1 MDELSAVRGAPPG
14 LRAAEHQLFERADL
28 VFTGGRSLYESKRG
42 LHPSVH
48 LFPSSIDVQH
58 FAQARSSQ
66 AEPLDQAAIPHPRL
80 GFSGVIDERMDIVL
94 LDAVAQMRP
103 DWQFVMLGPI
113 VKISQAHLPK
123 HHNVHYLGSKPYV
136 DLPRYLAGW
145 DAAMLPFA
153 RNESTQFI
161 SPTKTPEY
169 LAAGLPT
176 VSTAI
181 ADVVRPYGELG
192 LVKIANHPEEFV
204 AACEELMGRSEPQ
217 RQQWQSR
224 VDEFISQ
231 SSWDQTW
238 EHMREL
244 LESVISRRRQQSA
257 AAAD

>member
-1 MDELSAVRGAPPG
+1 
-14 LRAAEHQLFERADL
+14 
-28 VFTGGRSLYESKRG
+28 
-42 LHPSVH
+42 
-48 LFPSSIDVQH
+48 
-58 FAQARSSQ
+58 
-66 AEPLDQAAIPHPRL
+66 
-80 GFSGVIDERMDIVL
+80 
-94 LDAVAQMRP
+94 
-103 DWQFVMLGPI
+103 
-113 VKISQAHLPK
+113 
-123 HHNVHYLGSKPYV
+123 
-136 DLPRYLAGW
+136 
-145 DAAMLPFA
+145 MLPFA